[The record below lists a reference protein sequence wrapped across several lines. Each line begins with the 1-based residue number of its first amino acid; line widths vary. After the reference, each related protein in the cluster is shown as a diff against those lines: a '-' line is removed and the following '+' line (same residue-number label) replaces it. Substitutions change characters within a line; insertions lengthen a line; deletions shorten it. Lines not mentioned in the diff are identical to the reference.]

1 MAEKVIVKETKN
13 NVIISSPGPQGPR
26 GRTILNGTGAPANNL
41 GLAGDFYYNTDNS
54 DFYGPK
60 ITDTTWAGVAV
71 IPLYATPEN
80 FTTSW
85 EIAQLIQGVDSLY
98 RLEIQHNL
106 GFSPNVTV
114 VSSSGEV
121 LETGVDYNSL
131 NKLTLIMAQP
141 SQFTPAISL
150 PSDIAKIKVQY
161 R

>member
-26 GRTILNGTGAPANNL
+26 GKTILNGTGAPASNL
-41 GLAGDFYYNTDNS
+41 GLEGDFYYNTSTS

-60 ITDTTWAGVAV
+60 LTDGSWSGATI

-80 FTTSW
+80 FSTSW
-85 EIAQLIQGVDSLY
+85 EIAQLVQGVDSLY
-98 RLEIQHNL
+98 RLEITHNL

-114 VSSSGEV
+114 VSSAGEI

-141 SQFTPAISL
+141 FSGTANLS
-150 PSDIAKIKVQY
+150 
-161 R
+161 

>member
-26 GRTILNGTGAPANNL
+26 GKGILNGVGAPANNL
-41 GLAGDFYYNTDNS
+41 GLAGDFYYNTSNS

-60 ITDTTWAGVAV
+60 LTDQSWSGATI
-71 IPLYATPEN
+71 IPLYTTPEN
-80 FTTSW
+80 FSTSW
-85 EIAQLIQGVDSLY
+85 EIAQLVQGVDSLY
-98 RLEIQHNL
+98 RLEITHNL

-114 VSSSGEV
+114 VSSAGEI

-141 SQFTPAISL
+141 FSGTANLS
-150 PSDIAKIKVQY
+150 
-161 R
+161 

>member
-26 GRTILNGTGAPANNL
+26 GRTILNGSGAPANNL
-41 GLAGDFYYNTDNS
+41 GLAGDFYYNIANS

-60 ITDTTWAGVAV
+60 ISDTTWVGVTV

-85 EIAQLIQGVDSLY
+85 ELAQLVQGVDMLY
-98 RLEIQHNL
+98 RLEIDHNL

-114 VSSSGEV
+114 VSSAGEV

-141 SQFTPAISL
+141 FSGTANLS
-150 PSDIAKIKVQY
+150 
-161 R
+161 